1 MCDSVP
7 HTKTSLCA
15 NVQLNRRN
23 FILNHKSSL
32 TPFFHQALQFIV
44 VVFTDALHSHDLK
57 SDRKLDFNVLY
68 YNRKM
73 SNTNEQVPK
82 LVNIQMTGFQVL
94 LSGFTSEKS
103 GLSLIEVELL
113 ELHLLQ
119 FVVLHSFF
127 YTVLN

>member
-1 MCDSVP
+1 
-7 HTKTSLCA
+7 
-15 NVQLNRRN
+15 
-23 FILNHKSSL
+23 
-32 TPFFHQALQFIV
+32 
-44 VVFTDALHSHDLK
+44 
-57 SDRKLDFNVLY
+57 
-68 YNRKM
+68 M